1 MAPSLALY
9 FIDKAVQS
17 WPSGYTYQIQ
27 SVTAF
32 TGGVQLVLSRQGAKL
47 PSEPGQYYF
56 LTLTGISRLQK
67 HPLSV
72 THFCA
77 ESSALTFFVRDM
89 GPGTFSHKVCNT
101 SVPELATARLT
112 GPYGSLSLPRPLHKY
127 HSVYLVAGGVGVTPM
142 IGTAQFLLRVPP
154 SARPTVHFV
163 WVCRD
168 QAAFFEWFPDMLLEL
183 LRCDD
188 AELLLYHTARPV
200 DPTGAPAGTA
210 PMGLSALSPPPT
222 SPSLTPEAEAERSLS
237 GSPKDDSAIT
247 VS

>member
-1 MAPSLALY
+1 
-9 FIDKAVQS
+9 
-17 WPSGYTYQIQ
+17 
-27 SVTAF
+27 
-32 TGGVQLVLSRQGAKL
+32 
-47 PSEPGQYYF
+47 
-56 LTLTGISRLQK
+56 
-67 HPLSV
+67 
-72 THFCA
+72 
-77 ESSALTFFVRDM
+77 
-89 GPGTFSHKVCNT
+89 
-101 SVPELATARLT
+101 
-112 GPYGSLSLPRPLHKY
+112 
-127 HSVYLVAGGVGVTPM
+127 M

-188 AELLLYHTARPV
+188 VELLLYHTARPV
-200 DPTGAPAGTA
+200 DATGAPAGTA

-247 VS
+247 VSSSATPPAYLLEAATAGPATPFELSMAVISGRPDWTAVFAPDTTHGANVAVLTCGPEALVVDVQRLAHAHRFHFHKETFLF